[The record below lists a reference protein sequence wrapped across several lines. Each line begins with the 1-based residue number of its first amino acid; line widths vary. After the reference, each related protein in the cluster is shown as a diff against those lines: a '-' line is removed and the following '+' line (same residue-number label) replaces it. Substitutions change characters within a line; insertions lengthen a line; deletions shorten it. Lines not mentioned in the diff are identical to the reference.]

1 MDDLPLIPVTTK
13 QEMADDLAEHSP
25 WGTYTALEHS
35 PWGTYTAL
43 DDERWRQRAW
53 SARLSRG
60 WLWFCVR
67 AWPLAL
73 SRTSTR
79 Q

>member
-1 MDDLPLIPVTTK
+1 VDDLPLIPVTTK
-13 QEMADDLAEHSP
+13 QEMADDLA
-25 WGTYTALEHS
+25 EHS